1 MLEDDP
7 RLFICTCNMNCATI
21 NPTCKCRMIPGK
33 GWNADVHDRILN
45 VQNQAYQYI
54 QIEMQ
59 LLISNGN
66 LNDAKIDQIL

>member
-1 MLEDDP
+1 
-7 RLFICTCNMNCATI
+7 
-21 NPTCKCRMIPGK
+21 MIPGK